1 MSETTEKVISLTVEK
16 DDKPY
21 VFRTLNA
28 TDVFLMFKLIK
39 KIGIEEFRAC
49 LDSDMI
55 EKAVLIAEKKREE
68 AEEAE
73 QAEAEQA
80 EQAEAEQTETEID
93 DLFEIV
99 GVSVALEAAN
109 IVITNIPKCETDI
122 YNLLSQT
129 SNLSVEEVKNLDMVT
144 FFEMIVDFVKKD
156 EFKDFMKVVSKLF
169 K

>member
-73 QAEAEQA
+73 QAE
-80 EQAEAEQTETEID
+80 QAEAEQTETEID
-93 DLFEIV
+93 NLFEIV

-109 IVITNIPKCETDI
+109 IIITNIPKCETDI